1 MPKSFFL
8 VHAVIA
14 EPLRDKFDHWYS
26 TDHLPRAIRIFK
38 CEKAWRFWS
47 EAEPGVH
54 YAVYQFADKARLDA
68 AYDDSLGVTAA
79 FNHIGFNW
87 TAYFRALGRTR
98 PIAIA
103 NVLAAT
109 SPSPPPIAAPCTLA
123 TTGLVILTSASSRSL

>member
-1 MPKSFFL
+1 VPKSFFL

-68 AYDDSLGVTAA
+68 ALSSDAFKELVADFNRSWPEGVT
-79 FNHIGFNW
+79 
-87 TAYFRALGRTR
+87 RTR
-98 PIAIA
+98 D
-103 NVLAAT
+103 VVT
-109 SPSPPPIAAPCTLA
+109 MVEERGQAPA
-123 TTGLVILTSASSRSL
+123 